1 MNSLDL
7 KVVNKTKTGAVHLE
21 VNSSGENLGVLYLSE
36 EQFTD
41 IVGVLRVGCFNKDID
56 FQLND
61 PYNIEEEVIEDDLHI
76 IFSLD

>member
-36 EQFTD
+36 EQFTN
-41 IVGVLRVGCFNKDID
+41 IVSVLRVGCFNKDID
-56 FQLND
+56 FQLKD
-61 PYNIEEEVIEDDLHI
+61 PYNVEEETGEDDLHI